1 MTGDRV
7 LEKILKDKLSKVLFH
22 GTLLD
27 RALDIQIHGFD
38 FSKLNSRAD
47 FGKGFYLTDSYAL
60 AETTATTRYYQAIQ
74 ETGNASAPTVLKVK
88 ISCRNLAN
96 YKIKEFYGESVEWKR
111 FVCTNRWANKVLK
124 VHPEYDNNVD
134 AKYDIVLGLTADGK
148 FNNFNNL
155 LAQDGYELS
164 TGVIQ
169 TLKPFTVSY
178 SKPNNISQKKI
189 TKAYQI
195 SLHNENFIKHC
206 IKYKGCAIIE
216 TDKEDDAK

>member
-1 MTGDRV
+1 M
-7 LEKILKDKLSKVLFH
+7 EKILKDKLSKVLFH

-60 AETTATTRYYQAIQ
+60 AETTAKTRYYQTIQ
-74 ETGNASAPTVLKVK
+74 ETGSSSAPTVLKVK
-88 ISCRNLAN
+88 INCRNLVD
-96 YKIKEFYGESVEWKR
+96 YKIKEFYGESIEWKR
-111 FVCTNRWANKVLK
+111 FICTNRWANQVLEF
-124 VHPEYDNNVD
+124 HPEYDNNID

-148 FNNFNNL
+148 LGNFNRL

-164 TGVIQ
+164 AHVIQ
-169 TLKPFTVSY
+169 VLKPFTVAY
-178 SKPNNISQKKI
+178 YKPNNMSQKKI

-216 TDKEDDAK
+216 MDKEDGANE